1 MIHVELSDAARDD
14 LLQLR
19 EHLRARHGAP
29 LSGEFAELEDD
40 ANLLAV
46 QHGAIRAL
54 ATIRDNPWI
63 GAENR
68 ARTGSRRIVDG
79 RHVYFDREG
88 YRGRHA
94 GDMRFRIV
102 YRLEPTKGR
111 RRGPRFTQSPSE
123 RANGPTNSLSAAGPA
138 PTRSSEAVRAR
149 GVQTPVQTSPRKN
162 AYLQEGSN
170 PVCAFT
176 TCGCNPGPHERSRTA
191 SIAFDRLGARR

>member
-102 YRLEPTKGR
+102 YRLEPDEGAPARATVYAIA
-111 RRGPRFTQSPSE
+111 E
-123 RANGPTNSLSAAGPA
+123 RASQRAYKLAERRWP
-138 PTRSSEAVRAR
+138 RS
-149 GVQTPVQTSPRKN
+149 N
-162 AYLQEGSN
+162 
-170 PVCAFT
+170 
-176 TCGCNPGPHERSRTA
+176 
-191 SIAFDRLGARR
+191 